1 MPKTPQLDSSL
12 ISDPRRYN
20 MALRISDTRLDI
32 LLRQSV
38 PDENLIYS
46 AVTLDTSTTESLSR
60 ALEEAVYDNPALLG
74 DFAGISVI
82 IESARYTVV
91 PDVIGSFGDDFM
103 DTASDILLPADDVPT
118 ELLTTP
124 IAETGAMSLMRVPS
138 ELTAFLRRTFNNPAI
153 IHHMA
158 PLAAYCLNAEKLA
171 GARRMY
177 ANLRTDSLDII
188 AFDGTRLLMATTF
201 GFRDTMD
208 AVYYIMA
215 TRELLGLTAASNE
228 LLLAGN
234 PELRGAVTPILRR
247 YVPYVMPAIYPAD
260 IMRAGKD
267 MMRAPLDLIA
277 LQLCE

>member
-46 AVTLDTSTTESLSR
+46 AVPLDTASTGITR

-74 DFAGISVI
+74 DFAGTSVI
-82 IESARYTVV
+82 IESARYAVV
-91 PDVIGSFGDDFM
+91 PDIVGSFGYDFM
-103 DTASDILLPADDVPT
+103 ETVGDTLLPPDDVPV

-124 IAETGAMSLMRVPS
+124 VADTGAMSLMRVPA
-138 ELTAFLRRTFNNPAI
+138 ELTAFLRRTFNNPSI
-153 IHHMA
+153 SHHIA

-177 ANLRTDSLDII
+177 ANLRSSSLDII
-188 AFDGTRLLMATTF
+188 AFDGNRLLMATTF
-201 GFRDTMD
+201 DFRDTMD

-215 TRELLGLTAASNE
+215 TRELLGLTASSNE
-228 LLLAGN
+228 LLLSGN
-234 PELRGAVTPILRR
+234 AEVRGAVTPILRR
-247 YVPYVMPAIYPAD
+247 YVPYVMPAIYPSD